1 MLKSYLGLQQ
11 DELEKLG
18 QERRRLREIA
28 LQEEQRAHKL
38 QEVIAALR
46 PGAEPF
52 HPLLW
57 QNRQQ
62 MDGQLRKMLSHQV
75 QQSTLAR
82 MDLDHHEGVMRQ
94 QVGRVKGL
102 ELLLARRAAQ
112 GQQQQ
117 EKRDQHQL
125 DELAS
130 LRYLARGG

>member
-1 MLKSYLGLQQ
+1 
-11 DELEKLG
+11 
-18 QERRRLREIA
+18 
-28 LQEEQRAHKL
+28 
-38 QEVIAALR
+38 
-46 PGAEPF
+46 
-52 HPLLW
+52 
-57 QNRQQ
+57 
-62 MDGQLRKMLSHQV
+62 
-75 QQSTLAR
+75 
-82 MDLDHHEGVMRQ
+82 MRQ